1 VNVIGLTAGNGNSAA
16 CLVRDGRV
24 VARAEE
30 CLFTRRLGESDFPR
44 QAVEF
49 CLRSAKIGA
58 GSLQAAVV
66 SGREPYPGR
75 TAGAPSLFRRLFRTQ
90 ADPAERA
97 VRELDPAIP
106 FRRIERDEAHAAG
119 AFLASPFDEAA
130 VLVLDEDHVSFGAGR
145 GPAVQILSTSPGA
158 AADPREGME
167 RARRESQL
175 EAVVVCGPLA
185 DRAVLRR
192 IGAGNGSR
200 SPMWIETLPG
210 AEAMGAALHGTAS
223 REEARKAGRSLGPG
237 YNSHQIRTFL
247 RSREARAEELSRDD
261 AAAAVAALLAAG
273 ETLGWF
279 VGRVECGPET
289 AATRAVLRLPP
300 AGADPL
306 EAAGDDEV
314 LAAPT
319 DRAAALFDCNPRVLS
334 PLVASGPGF
343 VLRVDREEQRAL
355 HAVLEALEAAGRPPV
370 VLARPLAR
378 PGEPVACTPRD
389 AWEAFET
396 LPVHAIIMER
406 HLVRRP

>member
-1 VNVIGLTAGNGNSAA
+1 MNVLGLTAGNGNSAA

-30 CLFTRRLGESDFPR
+30 CLFTRRLDESDFPR

-49 CLRSAKIGA
+49 CLRTAKIGA
-58 GSLQAAVV
+58 GSLEAAVV

-75 TAGAPSLFRRLFRTQ
+75 TAGAPSLFRRLFRNQ

-97 VRELDPAIP
+97 IRELDPDVP
-106 FRRIERDEAHAAG
+106 LRRIARDEANAAG
-119 AFLASPFDEAA
+119 AFLASPFDDAA
-130 VLVLDEDHVSFGAGR
+130 VLLLDDDHVSFGSGR
-145 GPAVQILSTSPGA
+145 GTAVQILSSSAGA
-158 AADPREGME
+158 AADPREALE
-167 RARRESQL
+167 RARRTSGL
-175 EAVVVCGPLA
+175 EAVVVGGRAA
-185 DRAVLRR
+185 DRSMLRR
-192 IGAGNGSR
+192 LGTGNGSP
-200 SPMWIETLPG
+200 SPIWIETQPG

-223 REEARKAGRSLGPG
+223 REEARKTARSLGPG

-247 RSREARAEELSRDD
+247 RWREAPAEELARDD

-279 VGRVECGPET
+279 AGRVECGPET
-289 AATRAVLRLPP
+289 AASRAVLRLPP
-300 AGADPL
+300 AADPL
-306 EAAGDDEV
+306 GAAGDDEV
-314 LAAPT
+314 LAAPAE
-319 DRAAALFDCNPRVLS
+319 RAAALFDLDPRILS

-355 HAVLEALEAAGRPPV
+355 HAVLGALEAVGFPPL
-370 VLARPLAR
+370 VLAKPLAR

-389 AWEAFET
+389 AWDAFET
-396 LPVHAIIMER
+396 LPVDAIIMER